1 MTQFDPASACVARS
15 AARSAPAASSKLF
28 HDGPPSAGRTG
39 AGAAKLSDL
48 LCSRPLASPRLG
60 TLMIVNGLTEEAEPL
75 MRAGVEVANRLGAH
89 LLCLSYS
96 PYAGGETAGS
106 AERRAVRRLLESDGE
121 RFEAVSASV
130 RGGRTWL
137 SSARALLPSLSTLS
151 WWADLLMLNAD
162 ELGEGQGAWRRLSV
176 LSHALKTPILVRP
189 AGGETPECDSVVLVS
204 EASAVSQESIR
215 RALPLVL
222 KARHVLILT
231 NDRSGDILKSGLL
244 ARGMKASCLE
254 IERTGALE
262 RAETILAHEA
272 GHVVVHG
279 GAFAKR
285 VRFAFGAHRRPT
297 VAEHQSA
304 LLV

>member
-1 MTQFDPASACVARS
+1 
-15 AARSAPAASSKLF
+15 
-28 HDGPPSAGRTG
+28 
-39 AGAAKLSDL
+39 
-48 LCSRPLASPRLG
+48 
-60 TLMIVNGLTEEAEPL
+60 

-96 PYAGGETAGS
+96 PYTGGEAAGS
-106 AERRAVRRLLESDGE
+106 AEERAARRLLEVDGE
-121 RFEAVSASV
+121 KFEAVSASV

-137 SSARALLPSLSTLS
+137 SSARAMLPSLSALS

-162 ELGEGQGAWRRLSV
+162 ELGGEQGAWKRLSV
-176 LSHALKTPILVRP
+176 LSHALNTPILVRP
-189 AGGETPECDSVVLVS
+189 TGGEAPECDSFVLVS

-215 RALPLVL
+215 RALPLIL

-231 NDRSGDILKSGLL
+231 NDRSGDILRSGLL

-254 IERTGALE
+254 VERTGALGQ
-262 RAETILAHEA
+262 AETILGREA

-279 GAFAKR
+279 GAVAR
-285 VRFAFGAHRRPT
+285 NAGFAFSAHRRPPVT
-297 VAEHQSA
+297 RCQSA